1 MSKLSK
7 YKVVLFD
14 LDGTLI
20 DTSEGIFNSVRYAEK
35 MMNLNPLPE
44 FELQKF
50 IGPPPVSS
58 YMKYH
63 DLTKEEAIQATAFH
77 REYGSKFG
85 VYEAKVYDEIP
96 ELLERLKNKGVKL
109 GVCTLKRQD
118 IAEKVLE
125 HFCLLKCFDTVVG
138 IDSGESLSKADT
150 INIALQELN
159 HKNKSVVVL
168 IGDSMYDAEGAE
180 EADVDFI
187 GVLYGFGLHIENNYQ
202 FTVINN
208 IKSFI
213 C

>member
-1 MSKLSK
+1 MSKLK
-7 YKVVLFD
+7 IYKVVLFD

-44 FELQKF
+44 SELRKF
-50 IGPPPVSS
+50 IGPPPASS

-63 DLTKEEAIQATAFH
+63 GLTKEKAIQATAFH

-85 VYEAKVYDEIP
+85 AYEAKVYDGIP
-96 ELLERLKNKGVKL
+96 ELLAKLKNEGIKL

-125 HFCLLKCFDTVVG
+125 HFGMLKSFDTVVG

-150 INIALQELN
+150 INIALQKLN
-159 HKNKSVVVL
+159 HQKKTDVVL
-168 IGDSMYDAEGAE
+168 IGDSLYDAEGAQK
-180 EADVDFI
+180 ADIDFI
-187 GVLYGFGLHIENNYQ
+187 GVLYGFGLNQNKKYYFNTVCLIEN
-202 FTVINN
+202 FL
-208 IKSFI
+208 
-213 C
+213 

>member
-35 MMNLNPLPE
+35 KMGLNPLPE
-44 FELQKF
+44 SELRKF

-63 DLTKEEAIQATAFH
+63 RLTKEQALQATEFH

-85 VYEAKVYDEIP
+85 AYEAKVYEGIP
-96 ELLERLKNKGVKL
+96 ELLERLKNQGIRL

-125 HFCLLKCFDTVVG
+125 HFGLLKYFDTVVG

-150 INIALQELN
+150 INIALQKLN

-180 EADVDFI
+180 EVCIDFI
-187 GVLYGFGLHIENNYQ
+187 GVLYGFGLNKTEIHTFDIVEK
-202 FTVINN
+202 F
-208 IKSFI
+208 
-213 C
+213 